1 MRSSWAT
8 IVQPTSAARGGLRLE
23 KSTSV
28 GLVFPVGNQN
38 AHDSTAQCHTMKP
51 GFESPGELGL
61 SAQVI
66 PPASPCPLLELE
78 PMAPSGLTGFPLKW
92 QFGGF
97 PQDRHFGR
105 FKKNEIEGSLY
116 IPVGRIQKEHA
127 LK

>member
-8 IVQPTSAARGGLRLE
+8 IVQPVWLLMAGSVTKLDFAVSAARGGLRLE

-38 AHDSTAQCHTMKP
+38 AHDSTAQGHTMKP

-97 PQDRHFGR
+97 PQDRHFGK
-105 FKKNEIEGSLY
+105 FKK
-116 IPVGRIQKEHA
+116 K
-127 LK
+127 